1 MANKDIKQAEA
12 AKIKN
17 IIMKNT
23 ERYVDYDE
31 ECPFESRRV
40 AEPDE
45 LAEKLYNAGYH
56 KTIWHKVAD
65 RDLPKETSLYLCKM
79 IYNEIYRCEYKV
91 LLFNTMYGFYDNGLS
106 ITKDEVIAWTELPE
120 YKE

>member
-1 MANKDIKQAEA
+1 MAN
-12 AKIKN
+12 
-17 IIMKNT
+17 
-23 ERYVDYDE
+23 
-31 ECPFESRRV
+31 
-40 AEPDE
+40 AEPDD

-65 RDLPKETSLYLCKM
+65 GDLPKETSLYLCKM
-79 IYNEIYRCEYKV
+79 IYNEFYRSEYKV

-106 ITKDEVIAWTELPE
+106 ITKGEVIAWTELPT